1 MCYTLCGDSMKVK
14 TIQLER
20 KKGKAVYLQ
29 IYEKL
34 RMDILSG
41 YLVKGDQLPSIRKCE
56 AMLKVSKTSIAHAY
70 EKLMEEGYIQSYP
83 QKGYF
88 VEVEEESVQ
97 LRNQILTPS
106 PIKNEAIRYDFRSQ
120 TIDVDAFDLTLWKK
134 YLKQVLDGHEE
145 IATYGDPRG
154 EISLRTARQKYAYTI
169 RGVLCNEDQILV
181 GSSFQSLLYV
191 LCPLLGEKQIVGMEQ
206 QGFLQAESVFFDYEM
221 PIRFLK
227 QDMDGIDIQALYE
240 SDVTLLYLNSVSSGL
255 NHQPISKRKREELL
269 EWAENKGAWIIEDD
283 HNGELRYASRI
294 TPAIQGYDVKGH
306 IIYVGSFSKILLP
319 SLRISYM
326 VLPKQLNMLYEKR
339 LRSYA
344 PTSSKIEQLA
354 LARYIIDGNLE
365 RHVRRLRKHYE
376 QKSKY
381 MLQILRTEF
390 PNANIILEEAALQFV
405 IQLDQPLDMEN
416 IILQAKKQGILLQE
430 NNRENL
436 VLSFAAIKMEDMK
449 EAVHQLKEIIQK
461 SKNYIA

>member
-1 MCYTLCGDSMKVK
+1 MKVK

-34 RMDILSG
+34 RKDILSG

-56 AMLKVSKTSIAHAY
+56 AMLKVSKTSVAHAY

-88 VEVEEESVQ
+88 VEVEKESVQ
-97 LRNQILTPS
+97 LRNQILAPS
-106 PIKNEAIRYDFRSQ
+106 PIKNEAIHYDFRSQ
-120 TIDVDAFDLTLWKK
+120 TIDVDSFDLTLWKK

-154 EISLRTARQKYAYTI
+154 EISLRTALQKYAYTI
-169 RGVLCNEDQILV
+169 RGVLCNENQILV

-191 LCPLLGEKQIVGMEQ
+191 LCPLLGKNQIVGMEQ
-206 QGFLQAESVFFDYEM
+206 QGFLQAESVFTDYEM

-227 QDMDGIDIQALYE
+227 QDMDGINIQALYE

-255 NHQPISKRKREELL
+255 NHQPISKRKREALL

-283 HNGELRYASRI
+283 HNGELRYVSKM
-294 TPAIQGYDVKGH
+294 TPAIQGYDIKGH
-306 IIYVGSFSKILLP
+306 IIYIGSFSKILLP

-326 VLPKQLNMLYEKR
+326 VLPKTLNELYEKR

-354 LARYIIDGNLE
+354 LARYIVDGNLE

-376 QKSKY
+376 QKSKH
-381 MLQILRTEF
+381 MLQILRKEF
-390 PNANIILEEAALQFV
+390 PNANIILEEAALQYV
-405 IQLDQPLDMEN
+405 IQLDQSLDMEN
-416 IILQAKKQGILLQE
+416 IVLQAKKQGILLQE
-430 NNRENL
+430 NNKENL

-461 SKNYIA
+461 S

>member
-154 EISLRTARQKYAYTI
+154 EISLRTALQKYAYTI

-461 SKNYIA
+461 SKNF

>member
-154 EISLRTARQKYAYTI
+154 EISLRTALQKYAYTI

-461 SKNYIA
+461 SKIF